1 MYVWKCLKVYHL
13 NIFKII
19 KKEYKKTCE
28 KYQTLSKEGKKSED
42 MVVNDTKSYQKIKNK
57 RLLSIEK
64 KKIIKWEKTP
74 DYNYKQLFLFRKS
87 TVVLKS
93 NDEAINLLQKADLN
107 KKVYRKGWFK
117 QKSGKL

>member
-1 MYVWKCLKVYHL
+1 M
-13 NIFKII
+13 
-19 KKEYKKTCE
+19 
-28 KYQTLSKEGKKSED
+28 
-42 MVVNDTKSYQKIKNK
+42 
-57 RLLSIEK
+57 LSIEK

-74 DYNYKQLFLFRKS
+74 DYNYKKLFLFRKS

>member
-1 MYVWKCLKVYHL
+1 M
-13 NIFKII
+13 
-19 KKEYKKTCE
+19 
-28 KYQTLSKEGKKSED
+28 
-42 MVVNDTKSYQKIKNK
+42 
-57 RLLSIEK
+57 LSIE

-74 DYNYKQLFLFRKS
+74 DYNYKKLFLFRKS

>member
-1 MYVWKCLKVYHL
+1 M
-13 NIFKII
+13 
-19 KKEYKKTCE
+19 
-28 KYQTLSKEGKKSED
+28 
-42 MVVNDTKSYQKIKNK
+42 
-57 RLLSIEK
+57 LSIE
-64 KKIIKWEKTP
+64 KKIIKWEKTR
-74 DYNYKQLFLFRKS
+74 DYNYKKLFLFRKS